1 MAFIER
7 EFFRSASG
15 PSAADEDVW
24 FLVYDQETRGLFV
37 RHDWQVMGRNG
48 AEAFDVD
55 EFLQEP
61 GTPQE
66 ALIDALFLLR
76 EDA

>member
-7 EFFRSASG
+7 EFFRTTSG
-15 PSAADEDVW
+15 PSSADEDVW
-24 FLVYDQETRGLFV
+24 LLVFDQETRELFV
-37 RHDWQVMGRNG
+37 RHDWQVLGRNG
-48 AEAFDVD
+48 VEAFDVD

-61 GTPQE
+61 GMPQD